1 VGEGE
6 TFVGSTRV
14 TIDAAG
20 FANFSVKIPSKI
32 AFKEWI
38 TTTATHDSLSNTSEF
53 SASLFGFGLQP

>member
-1 VGEGE
+1 M
-6 TFVGSTRV
+6 V